1 MRGCVS
7 LFRWRG
13 TFPAWKVFLVLFLVL
28 IAHGAGDSV
37 APETYTVFSELSP
50 RIAIH
55 NLTLVLPPRPLHVA
69 CQGDTLVLVR
79 NGGGSEPGR
88 GSRDALEVAFV
99 VTNLVM
105 GPGAGRAVVMIDEAA
120 VAECPAQRCRVRLSA
135 RRVRAPVSSGKNACA
150 GDGTGACASSGAL
163 SWGGG
168 EDAPSATSVR
178 ISLMA
183 PEIDLPTQP
192 VVLGIQRSFSIAL
205 IDVHGDGIGLAT
217 EAQVGAE
224 TGNTHKYK
232 RLRPGETVAADY
244 CADAQEVAHEH
255 REGAVDAAAAP
266 SATHHDTGG
275 GGGERARDGVAWER
289 SEVRREA
296 GEGESSEAQH
306 IFMRHLVRAYPEVRQ
321 VLEIGFHAGLSARA
335 FLSAR
340 ADVSMLSFDIGRHGH
355 ELVAWRAVSNTY
367 PSRHTLVL
375 GDSLTAVPA
384 FHRHN
389 PGRKFDLFYIDG
401 GHTYGH
407 AIADVLNCRH
417 LASHLLCPSINS
429 ASLWAGGGDGRECG
443 GGALVLMDDL
453 TPWVYWGV
461 GPDQAWREAVS
472 SGTSQSSKV
481 KAP

>member
-1 MRGCVS
+1 VIWPAAVHFLAMSARS
-7 LFRWRG
+7 
-13 TFPAWKVFLVLFLVL
+13 TFLAVLFLVQ
-28 IAHGAGDSV
+28 IGHGAGDSV
-37 APETYTVFSELSP
+37 PTYTVLSELSP
-50 RIAIH
+50 RIAIR
-55 NLTLVLPPRPLHVA
+55 NITLVLPPRSLHVA

-79 NGGGSEPGR
+79 NGGGIEPAGR
-88 GSRDALEVAFV
+88 VSRDALELAFV
-99 VTNLVM
+99 VTDLVM
-105 GPGAGRAVVMIDEAA
+105 GPGAGRAVVMIDEEA
-120 VAECPAQRCRVRLSA
+120 VAECPAQHCRVRLSA
-135 RRVRAPVSSGKNACA
+135 RRVLAPPSSGKNACA
-150 GDGTGACASSGAL
+150 GVGTGACTSSGAL
-163 SWGGG
+163 CWGGG

-183 PEIDLPTQP
+183 PETDLPTQP

-217 EAQVGAE
+217 ESQVSAE

-232 RLRPGETVAADY
+232 RLRHGEIVAADY
-244 CADAQEVAHEH
+244 CADAQEV
-255 REGAVDAAAAP
+255 EGAVDVAAAP
-266 SATHHDTGG
+266 SAPHHETGG
-275 GGGERARDGVAWER
+275 GGGEPARDGVTRER

-321 VLEIGFHAGLSARA
+321 LLEIGFHAGLSARA

-355 ELVAWRAVSNTY
+355 ELVAWRAVTNTY

-401 GHTYGH
+401 GHTYRH
-407 AIADVLNCRH
+407 AITDILNCRH
-417 LASHLLCPSINS
+417 LSNYLLCPPTNS
-429 ASLWAGGGDGRECG
+429 TPSAGPQAGGRDGRECG
-443 GGALVLMDDL
+443 SGALVLMDDL

-472 SGTSQSSKV
+472 SGTNSRKSKL
-481 KAP
+481 PSGFM